1 MRYVLKTKSNK
12 ELLVT
17 NIILT
22 NDCMYA
28 KCVNY
33 LNPYIYGMEILKM
46 KNMVD
51 YEIDIYSFID
61 DISDFLKKDKLISI
75 NKLENLEDYV
85 ETFYEMMVDNYGLYF
100 NKFNK

>member
-17 NIILT
+17 NITLT

-33 LNPYIYGMEILKM
+33 LNPYVYGVEILKM

-51 YEIDIYSFID
+51 YEIDIYSFIN
-61 DISDFLKKDKLISI
+61 DISDFLKISI

-85 ETFYEMMVDNYGLYF
+85 ETFYKMMVDKYDLYF